1 VSVQLKGD
9 QDLEECVI
17 EAVGSGYLDARIEQ
31 NERIVY
37 IQYVPLCRPRV
48 CLSCRSRL
56 SSVASRRVTTRFF
69 DDASWARLGYKLDAW
84 KVNLRNALSTIQ
96 TSRAQGGNKKYDEN

>member
-1 VSVQLKGD
+1 MYH
-9 QDLEECVI
+9 CVYW
-17 EAVGSGYLDARIEQ
+17 SWTPL
-31 NERIVY
+31 VY
-37 IQYVPLCRPRV
+37 
-48 CLSCRSRL
+48 LSCRSRL

>member
-1 VSVQLKGD
+1 
-9 QDLEECVI
+9 
-17 EAVGSGYLDARIEQ
+17 
-31 NERIVY
+31 
-37 IQYVPLCRPRV
+37 
-48 CLSCRSRL
+48 
-56 SSVASRRVTTRFF
+56 VTTRFF